1 MSWRDAPLYVES
13 YDLSRDLMDRAT
25 RKPADLYLKEATPL
39 ALEILDRVSLALTF
53 PDRRVPLL
61 RQADEAVVRL
71 RMRLRLA
78 IEAGSLSSGA
88 FRKLSGQL
96 LAIGRMLGGW
106 QRRLEPG
113 ARAPPVQQKSGE

>member
-1 MSWRDAPLYVES
+1 
-13 YDLSRDLMDRAT
+13 MDRAT
-25 RKPADLYLKEATPL
+25 RKPADLYLREAAPL